1 MIETLGGILSLTFLD
16 SKQRELLI
24 NVSGIVSRLA
34 TKSPAKK
41 WRWYAGPVEEDHQ
54 YIKHKQGTVR
64 TFKEAERL
72 ARRHVD
78 VMARTPLPGNKTR
91 KNARKG

>member
-16 SKQRELLI
+16 SKQRELFI
-24 NVSGIVSRLA
+24 NVSGIVSRVA
-34 TKSPAKK
+34 TKTPAKK
-41 WRWYAGPVEEDHQ
+41 WRWFAGPLEEEHQ
-54 YIKHKQGTVR
+54 YIKHKQGTAK

-78 VMARTPLPGNKTR
+78 VMARTPLPKPKRKTP
-91 KNARKG
+91 